1 MSKRSAKFV
10 AALFVSVLAGANLA
24 TVTDLRAQAATT
36 DDCLTAPKGG
46 ATPAGSHW
54 YYRIDRATKRQ
65 CWYLREDGDKA
76 SDKSTRA
83 TAPVSPPATSAAAAE
98 PAEQQPRTI
107 TRKAISDARAEW
119 ISQRSRA
126 EPSLPANPGPQ
137 TTGAATS
144 TPTIQ
149 DGKRTIGANVLAPTP
164 LASTRWFD
172 GSGVNA
178 SSNPADVRA
187 AAVADPPADQ
197 QQDAEPVQQP
207 ALQQPALQQPA
218 PGIALA
224 AADASTAKPTASL
237 QMLLL
242 VMAAALALAG
252 ITVSLVFRLGRIR
265 ARRAMQ
271 RQRRAMWDSVKTTRS
286 APQTRS
292 APPIRS
298 APPTFH
304 REEAARRG
312 APKLRTL
319 HARKRRVRARK
330 TRGSGRLPT
339 CWPGSPAAR
348 SANWKLRRNAV
359 AAIFPAGAAGCERT
373 RSGRCGARA

>member
-10 AALFVSVLAGANLA
+10 AALFVSVLAGADLA
-24 TVTDLRAQAATT
+24 TVTDLRAQAATA

-46 ATPAGSHW
+46 ATSEGSHW
-54 YYRIDRATKRQ
+54 YYSIDRATKRQ

-83 TAPVSPPATSAAAAE
+83 TPPVSPSATSAAAAE

-126 EPSLPANPGPQ
+126 EPGPPANLGPQ

-164 LASTRWFD
+164 LASTRWLD

-187 AAVADPPADQ
+187 VADPPADQ
-197 QQDAEPVQQP
+197 QQDAEPVQQPASQQPASQQP

-271 RQRRAMWDSVKTTRS
+271 RQRHAMWDSVKTKRS

-304 REEAARRG
+304 REEARTRRAEAAHPPRPQEARPR
-312 APKLRTL
+312 PQD
-319 HARKRRVRARK
+319 ARERQVTDMLAR
-330 TRGSGRLPT
+330 L
-339 CWPGSPAAR
+339 AR
-348 SANWKLRRNAV
+348 SAQR
-359 AAIFPAGAAGCERT
+359 
-373 RSGRCGARA
+373 

>member
-10 AALFVSVLAGANLA
+10 AALFVSVLAGAHLA
-24 TVTDLRAQAATT
+24 TVTDLRAQAASA
-36 DDCLTAPKGG
+36 DDCLTAPKG
-46 ATPAGSHW
+46 ATTAGSHW

-149 DGKRTIGANVLAPTP
+149 DGKRTIGTNVLAPTP

-197 QQDAEPVQQP
+197 QQDAAPVQQP
-207 ALQQPALQQPA
+207 ALQQPALQPA

-271 RQRRAMWDSVKTTRS
+271 RQRRAMWDSVKTKRS

-298 APPTFH
+298 VPPTFH
-304 REEAARRG
+304 REEARTRRAEAAHPPRPQEARPR
-312 APKLRTL
+312 PQD
-319 HARKRRVRARK
+319 ARERQVTDMLAR
-330 TRGSGRLPT
+330 L
-339 CWPGSPAAR
+339 AR
-348 SANWKLRRNAV
+348 SAQR
-359 AAIFPAGAAGCERT
+359 
-373 RSGRCGARA
+373 

>member
-10 AALFVSVLAGANLA
+10 AALFVSVLAGADLA

-46 ATPAGSHW
+46 ATSAGSHW

-65 CWYLREDGDKA
+65 CWYLREDGDKV

-164 LASTRWFD
+164 LASTRWLD

-187 AAVADPPADQ
+187 VADPPADQ
-197 QQDAEPVQQP
+197 QQDAEPVQQPASQQPASQQPASQQP

-271 RQRRAMWDSVKTTRS
+271 RQRHAMWDSVKTKRS

-304 REEAARRG
+304 REEARTRRAEAAHPPRPQEARPR
-312 APKLRTL
+312 PQD
-319 HARKRRVRARK
+319 ARERQVTDMLAR
-330 TRGSGRLPT
+330 L
-339 CWPGSPAAR
+339 AR
-348 SANWKLRRNAV
+348 SAQR
-359 AAIFPAGAAGCERT
+359 
-373 RSGRCGARA
+373 

>member
-10 AALFVSVLAGANLA
+10 AALFVSVLAGADLA

-46 ATPAGSHW
+46 ATSAGSHW

-137 TTGAATS
+137 TTCAATS

-207 ALQQPALQQPA
+207 ALQQPALQPA

-224 AADASTAKPTASL
+224 AADASTAKPTASK
-237 QMLLL
+237 
-242 VMAAALALAG
+242 VTA
-252 ITVSLVFRLGRIR
+252 S
-265 ARRAMQ
+265 
-271 RQRRAMWDSVKTTRS
+271 
-286 APQTRS
+286 
-292 APPIRS
+292 
-298 APPTFH
+298 
-304 REEAARRG
+304 
-312 APKLRTL
+312 
-319 HARKRRVRARK
+319 
-330 TRGSGRLPT
+330 
-339 CWPGSPAAR
+339 
-348 SANWKLRRNAV
+348 
-359 AAIFPAGAAGCERT
+359 
-373 RSGRCGARA
+373 

>member
-10 AALFVSVLAGANLA
+10 AALFVSVLAGADLA

-46 ATPAGSHW
+46 ATSAGSHW

-83 TAPVSPPATSAAAAE
+83 TAPVSPPATSAAASE

-271 RQRRAMWDSVKTTRS
+271 RQRHAMWDSVKTKRS

-304 REEAARRG
+304 REEARTRRAEAAHPPRPQEARPR
-312 APKLRTL
+312 PQD
-319 HARKRRVRARK
+319 ARERQVTDMLAR
-330 TRGSGRLPT
+330 L
-339 CWPGSPAAR
+339 AR
-348 SANWKLRRNAV
+348 SAQR
-359 AAIFPAGAAGCERT
+359 
-373 RSGRCGARA
+373 

>member
-1 MSKRSAKFV
+1 
-10 AALFVSVLAGANLA
+10 
-24 TVTDLRAQAATT
+24 
-36 DDCLTAPKGG
+36 
-46 ATPAGSHW
+46 
-54 YYRIDRATKRQ
+54 
-65 CWYLREDGDKA
+65 
-76 SDKSTRA
+76 
-83 TAPVSPPATSAAAAE
+83 
-98 PAEQQPRTI
+98 
-107 TRKAISDARAEW
+107 
-119 ISQRSRA
+119 
-126 EPSLPANPGPQ
+126 
-137 TTGAATS
+137 
-144 TPTIQ
+144 
-149 DGKRTIGANVLAPTP
+149 VLAPTP
-164 LASTRWFD
+164 LASTRWLD

-187 AAVADPPADQ
+187 VADPPADQ
-197 QQDAEPVQQP
+197 QQDAEPVQQPASQQPASQQP

-271 RQRRAMWDSVKTTRS
+271 RQRHAMWDSVKTKRS

-304 REEAARRG
+304 REEARTRRAEAAHPPRPQEARPR
-312 APKLRTL
+312 PQD
-319 HARKRRVRARK
+319 ARERQVTDMLAR
-330 TRGSGRLPT
+330 L
-339 CWPGSPAAR
+339 AR
-348 SANWKLRRNAV
+348 SAQR
-359 AAIFPAGAAGCERT
+359 
-373 RSGRCGARA
+373 